1 MKIVETDLRF
11 LEGLEAEVKAI
22 FHYLNEVLL
31 ELDDLGDKL
40 IYNKL
45 TLKEF
50 ARLDKIKNVLSQTKA
65 LMESLND

>member
-1 MKIVETDLRF
+1 LKIVETDLRF
-11 LEGLEAEVKAI
+11 LERLEAEVKAI
-22 FHYLNEVLL
+22 FYYLNEVLL

>member
-11 LEGLEAEVKAI
+11 LERLEAEVKAI